1 MADKKKAKAKAL
13 PDGAT
18 AKQKKNYEQ
27 AIKNGN
33 IERANKVVANVLKGG
48 GKDEDAKTPEQIEA
62 EKEAKEAKEKQK
74 TIEETNKLVTEAT
87 RYGDTLPDK
96 YVPRGTFGTIDTSTT
111 PEMRA
116 YLDMLKQTS
125 DTAGQYTDYE
135 TEALNEL
142 RSGMQGY
149 SAPEVQAMREAAA
162 RELDRQYQ
170 TQMAMQ
176 SLANARG
183 GVRGRASNAS
193 MQDLQQG
200 RMEAG
205 GN

>member
-48 GKDEDAKTPEQIEA
+48 GKAEDAKTPEQIEA
-62 EKEAKEAKEKQK
+62 EKKAKEAEGKQK